1 LRPCSDRRW
10 PAARKPRL
18 SRRAAS
24 GRILPRHDLT
34 GEELGLL
41 VDAVRYKLRI
51 KDLSRTGLSGLT
63 DAPLAPGQKV
73 FLMFE
78 GVDGHAAQICWIRN
92 ARMGAHF
99 LEPLTAEELGR
110 LRAHHRLRRRRAGTS
125 SAADRPRPDNPSLTT
140 SR

>member
-1 LRPCSDRRW
+1 MRLAALLRSALAGGEENA
-10 PAARKPRL
+10 PAEEGSER
-18 SRRAAS
+18 
-24 GRILPRHDLT
+24 RILPRHDLS

-41 VDAVRYKLRI
+41 VDGVRYKLRI
-51 KDLSRTGLSGLT
+51 KDLSRTGLCGLT

-99 LEPLTAEELGR
+99 LEPLTTEELGR
-110 LRAHHRLRRRRAGTS
+110 LRAHHRLRRRRAGTKLS
-125 SAADRPRPDNPSLTT
+125 G
-140 SR
+140 

>member
-1 LRPCSDRRW
+1 MRLAALLRSALAGGEE
-10 PAARKPRL
+10 AAPVEEGGER
-18 SRRAAS
+18 
-24 GRILPRHDLT
+24 RILPRHDLT

-41 VDAVRYKLRI
+41 VDAVRYKVRI

-110 LRAHHRLRRRRAGTS
+110 LRAHHRLRRRRAGT
-125 SAADRPRPDNPSLTT
+125 RLGG
-140 SR
+140 